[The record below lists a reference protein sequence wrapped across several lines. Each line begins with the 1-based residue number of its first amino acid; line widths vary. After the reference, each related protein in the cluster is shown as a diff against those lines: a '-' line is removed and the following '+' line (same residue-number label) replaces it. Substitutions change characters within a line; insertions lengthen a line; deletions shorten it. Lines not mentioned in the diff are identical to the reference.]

1 MQLKTNAQTG
11 LPCAPDILLV
21 CPCCSP
27 TSLVTLNALHKTA
40 SIPCPLKP
48 VYHSPT
54 SITRSTVTCHP
65 NRQLCL
71 LPTCIS
77 RSLCF
82 HLFPA
87 EKHKIPESGVL
98 SGFRLFGGSES
109 GTSASSLKQP
119 SLINQLCF
127 FCLTAFMSRFWCL
140 RDSVSQNP
148 REQRTL
154 NPVLLPLHII
164 PTKYQPQRHIL
175 RKTTNRQLCSQPLS
189 LSRSLPSRANATAW
203 PGTKGAPLGM
213 LQDGI
218 STSNSSAR
226 PGCSTSKLVNIYL
239 LLFTSSAT
247 IISWWQVDNFSKTL
261 LTATTFSI
269 TFVKPLSTPQP
280 EWSFQNS
287 K

>member
-1 MQLKTNAQTG
+1 MPTKPSRLITCPEHYNLKSWQPRSMQLKTNAQTG

-40 SIPCPLKP
+40 SVPCPLKP

-109 GTSASSLKQP
+109 GTSASASNSLH
-119 SLINQLCF
+119 SLI
-127 FCLTAFMSRFWCL
+127 
-140 RDSVSQNP
+140 
-148 REQRTL
+148 
-154 NPVLLPLHII
+154 
-164 PTKYQPQRHIL
+164 
-175 RKTTNRQLCSQPLS
+175 
-189 LSRSLPSRANATAW
+189 
-203 PGTKGAPLGM
+203 
-213 LQDGI
+213 
-218 STSNSSAR
+218 SSA
-226 PGCSTSKLVNIYL
+226 
-239 LLFTSSAT
+239 FSA
-247 IISWWQVDNFSKTL
+247 
-261 LTATTFSI
+261 
-269 TFVKPLSTPQP
+269 
-280 EWSFQNS
+280 
-287 K
+287 